1 MGPRI
6 REDNGW
12 GRGRKDDGLG
22 GVAGG
27 GWDGFPPTRKKRMG
41 EREEGWWA
49 GGVAGGTAFEYNGL
63 KYPQIP
69 VV

>member
-1 MGPRI
+1 MVDWVALRVGGGMGPRI

-12 GRGRKDDGLG
+12 GRGREMG
-22 GVAGG
+22 G
-27 GWDGFPPTRKKRMG
+27 
-41 EREEGWWA
+41 WA
-49 GGVAGGTAFEYNGL
+49 GGVAGGAAFEYNGL